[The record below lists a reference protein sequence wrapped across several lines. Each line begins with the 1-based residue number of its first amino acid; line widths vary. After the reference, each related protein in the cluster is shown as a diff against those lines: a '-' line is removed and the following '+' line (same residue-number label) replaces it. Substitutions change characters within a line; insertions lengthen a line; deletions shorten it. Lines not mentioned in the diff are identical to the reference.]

1 MANASD
7 TPAWVHEAWNGVV
20 HKLRHTADKVGESL
34 FPYSTENGQFVN
46 RWDTSL
52 HDWWTNGFWPG
63 MLWKMYEATGEAP
76 FRSHAEA
83 LEEMLDPALENFDT
97 LHHDV
102 GFMWLLTSVAH
113 YRVTGDAHAKRRG
126 LHAAAIL
133 ASRFNPAGNFI
144 RAWNGD
150 GKEGWAI
157 IDCLMNIPLLYWAS
171 QETGDER
178 YRTIA
183 MRHAD
188 TILQYGLRPDGS
200 VKHIVEFDPVSG
212 AYIKNHTGQGY
223 SEESS
228 WTRGQAWG
236 LYGFALS
243 ALHTGKQTYL
253 DASKRVA
260 HYFIAALG
268 DDPVPPADFRAPA
281 EPAYKDTTAGL
292 IAACGLLALAD
303 LVPPGEQE
311 MYRQAALRIVRA
323 TVERYCDF
331 TLEEDS
337 IVQFGTEA
345 YHNSGKNIP
354 IIYGDYY
361 LVEALARIQGID
373 RLYW

>member
-1 MANASD
+1 M
-7 TPAWVHEAWNGVV
+7 
-20 HKLRHTADKVGESL
+20 
-34 FPYSTENGQFVN
+34 
-46 RWDTSL
+46 
-52 HDWWTNGFWPG
+52 
-63 MLWKMYEATGEAP
+63 
-76 FRSHAEA
+76 
-83 LEEMLDPALENFDT
+83 
-97 LHHDV
+97 
-102 GFMWLLTSVAH
+102 
-113 YRVTGDAHAKRRG
+113 
-126 LHAAAIL
+126 
-133 ASRFNPAGNFI
+133 
-144 RAWNGD
+144 
-150 GKEGWAI
+150 
-157 IDCLMNIPLLYWAS
+157 
-171 QETGDER
+171 
-178 YRTIA
+178 
-183 MRHAD
+183 
-188 TILQYGLRPDGS
+188 
-200 VKHIVEFDPVSG
+200 SG
-212 AYIKNHTGQGY
+212 AYIKNHTGQGH

-236 LYGFALS
+236 WYGFALS
-243 ALHTGKQTYL
+243 ALHTGKQAYL

-361 LVEALARIQGID
+361 LVEALARIQEID